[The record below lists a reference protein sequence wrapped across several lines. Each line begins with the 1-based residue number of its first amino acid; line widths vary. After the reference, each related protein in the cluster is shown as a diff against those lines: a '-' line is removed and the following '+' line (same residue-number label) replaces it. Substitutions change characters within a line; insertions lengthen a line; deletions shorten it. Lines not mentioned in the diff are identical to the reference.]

1 MEEPGF
7 EGRHDQPHASSIQNF
22 FAFYPAQKT
31 YTSATPVNMQ
41 SWEIAGNRTLPHG
54 NSSHHPDSGIN
65 FSNRLSPNSQVH
77 FPFHLFSPD
86 ASSLS
91 TEDEARV
98 YQPSIAD
105 DKRLRRMISN
115 RESARR
121 SRMRKKQQI
130 EELQSQVDQLQTVNR
145 QLSQK
150 VINLLESNH
159 EILQENAQ
167 LKEKVSTLHIVLA
180 DVFTPMKNV
189 ENTSLEN
196 KSAS

>member
-1 MEEPGF
+1 MEESGF
-7 EGRHDQPHASSIQNF
+7 QNF
-22 FAFYPAQKT
+22 FAFCPSQKT
-31 YTSATPVNMQ
+31 YTTSATPLNMQ
-41 SWEIAGNRTLPHG
+41 SWEIAGNRILPH
-54 NSSHHPDSGIN
+54 HDSGLS
-65 FSNRLSPNSQVH
+65 FSNRLSPNSQLH

-91 TEDEARV
+91 TEDEAARV
-98 YQPSIAD
+98 YHQPSIVD

-121 SRMRKKQQI
+121 SRMRKKLQI

-150 VINLLESNH
+150 VISLLESNH

-167 LKEKVSTLHIVLA
+167 LKEKVSTLHMVLA
-180 DVFTPMKNV
+180 DVLTPEKNL
-189 ENTSLEN
+189 EDTSQSPDG
-196 KSAS
+196 K

>member
-1 MEEPGF
+1 MEEPDF
-7 EGRHDQPHASSIQNF
+7 EGHRNQAHASPIQNF
-22 FAFYPAQKT
+22 FAFCPSQKT
-31 YTSATPVNMQ
+31 YTSATPLNKQ

-54 NSSHHPDSGIN
+54 YSSHHPDSSTN
-65 FSNRLSPNSQVH
+65 FSNRLSPNSQAH
-77 FPFHLFSPD
+77 FPFRLFSRN

-91 TEDEARV
+91 TEDDARE
-98 YQPSIAD
+98 YQPSIVD

-130 EELQSQVDQLQTVNR
+130 EELQSQVDQLQTINR

-150 VINLLESNH
+150 LINLLESNH

-167 LKEKVSTLHIVLA
+167 LKEKVSTLHMVLA
-180 DVFTPMKNV
+180 DVFIPLRNL
-189 ENTSLEN
+189 EDTSLEH